1 MLYAKEPSV
10 SSISC
15 HMYCVHW
22 CLCQRTEWRYCMP
35 CMPVYKW
42 YMCKHWQVSKFT
54 SVNLRLIKLHWVPP
68 VECLYNEKLSP
79 AQDFFVHIILSISSE
94 SVGDKGLGNE
104 KHMCSSTEVS
114 LIWTHCDK
122 ELGDLFCYSWVTQN
136 FRHWANTLLR
146 FSMFFKFMDTF
157 KIMR

>member
-15 HMYCVHW
+15 HMYYVHW

-42 YMCKHWQVSKFT
+42 YMCKHWQVSKVHLSKSATNKIALGAT
-54 SVNLRLIKLHWVPP
+54 SWMFAH
-68 VECLYNEKLSP
+68 EKLSP

-94 SVGDKGLGNE
+94 SVGDKGLGNV

-122 ELGDLFCYSWVTQN
+122 ELGDLFYHSWVTQN
-136 FRHWANTLLR
+136 FRHRANTLLR